1 MAILR
6 VTTILS
12 LRRERLLCLG
22 QSRQA
27 VDLSRSERSPWTP
40 MRFRQIIGRV
50 DAFVKNLS
58 LDDSNGSALSSDLL
72 TIVDKAFLTMR
83 FS

>member
-1 MAILR
+1 
-6 VTTILS
+6 
-12 LRRERLLCLG
+12 
-22 QSRQA
+22 
-27 VDLSRSERSPWTP
+27 